1 MRSSLMGHRS
11 EIDGRE
17 SAIFVERDDM
27 VGVSSSRA
35 GRWKKQFEL
44 TVDRVLGDRI
54 RADGAYAI
62 AMWSALANVEWHG
75 PEDVSV
81 SYSFRTAGDLVAWVR
96 EEGDYLDWYCAGA
109 RCRGRSVDRG
119 GPWARGMVSA
129 HRRW

>member
-1 MRSSLMGHRS
+1 MGHRS

-96 EEGDYLDWYCAGA
+96 EEGDYLDWYCAGPVA
-109 RCRGRSVDRG
+109 VVAPWIEEGLGQEGWFPHIVDRQ
-119 GPWARGMVSA
+119 R
-129 HRRW
+129 